1 MEIKALLV
9 CALVVISLGL
19 FACTPEGAP
28 IEISCDDFMND
39 NHISKNVEVTTGN
52 LFTVTLCSN
61 PATGFDWGEA
71 EIGDQTVLEEESR
84 DFVPPESWSN
94 KYAIGI
100 VGGTGKVV
108 WTFRALE
115 KGTTEVSINYRRPWE
130 RDEKGHWAFEM
141 TVVVK

>member
-19 FACTPEGAP
+19 FACTPKGTP

-52 LFTVTLCSN
+52 SFTVTLCSN

-71 EIGDQTVLEEESR
+71 EIGNQTVLEEESR
-84 DFVPPESWSN
+84 EFVPPECRSN

-100 VGGTGKVV
+100 VGGTGKVA
-108 WTFRALE
+108 WTFKALE
-115 KGTTEVSINYRRPWE
+115 KGTTEVSIDYRRPWKGA
-130 RDEKGHWAFEM
+130 EKGHWTFEM